1 MSHIIETPSTDDDPE
16 PRQLVAMWE
25 HLTDDQ
31 RETLIPRLLA
41 DTKLGTRIRSPLVPF
56 TPRY

>member
-1 MSHIIETPSTDDDPE
+1 MPPTIETPLPDDEPE

-31 RETLIPRLLA
+31 REALIPRLLA